1 MEVFELTSIEQEI
14 HVIVKNISSNI
25 SWLMSAIYASPRL
38 VERRLLWDNLIKV
51 AELHALPWIMAGDFN
66 EVLIGEDKFGGR
78 LINISR
84 AINFQECLNACG
96 MIDLGFCGPQFTW
109 TNRQPFTQL
118 V

>member
-1 MEVFELTSIEQEI
+1 MEVFELTSTEQEI

-25 SWLMSAIYASPRL
+25 SWLISAIYTSPRL

-96 MIDLGFCGPQFTW
+96 MIDLGFSGPQFTW